1 MFRVQQ
7 PTTSVNFHYRAKNPH
22 FMIPHIPR
30 GSRMWCALPAHGGSW
45 VLNWV
50 STGPTPEMLAWWLGA
65 GAGGVGGRA
74 VWGNREHHPPETAG
88 RVDASP
94 ARDYVSYFQMQQIL
108 FVQFRVGKMGIGWGG
123 CEDDK
128 GTKLGICAGKLL
140 KE

>member
-1 MFRVQQ
+1 MFHVQQ

-74 VWGNREHHPPETAG
+74 VWGTGSITHQRLRGAWTRAPREIT
-88 RVDASP
+88 
-94 ARDYVSYFQMQQIL
+94 
-108 FVQFRVGKMGIGWGG
+108 
-123 CEDDK
+123 
-128 GTKLGICAGKLL
+128 
-140 KE
+140 